1 MPTVREQARITAEG
15 ALDHFLRCGGDLTL
29 PQTCA
34 DAASDVWEPI
44 TATHRLKEAGI
55 DLERLTKVLD
65 SKDNWGHLVHAY
77 EVLTILGAVQLEMKA
92 MEG

>member
-1 MPTVREQARITAEG
+1 MPTAREQALEAAAAQR
-15 ALDHFLRCGGDLTL
+15 HGDENGHCERERMTG
-29 PQTCA
+29 A